1 MLVMSIGLV
10 VLLILLFTGIPLGFS
25 MLVVGFFGYA
35 IFRGYEASFA
45 MVAQQIIELAMNFNF
60 AVLPLFVLMGVFVAR
75 SGLSEDLY
83 DAAYRWMGHLRGG
96 LAMATVAACA
106 GFASVSGSSLATA
119 ATMAK
124 VAVPAMRRFKYRD
137 SFAVG
142 TVAAGG
148 TLGMLIPPSS
158 AMIIYGILT
167 ETDIAK
173 LFIGGILP
181 GLLTV
186 VVYLMVI
193 IVVIKIWPDA
203 GPPGERSSWR
213 ERFVSLT
220 KIWGVVV
227 LFFMILGGIFFG
239 IFTPSEA
246 GGIGAVGALAFAIG
260 RRKMSWW
267 TFFTSLVEAARITA
281 LIFVVGFGAL
291 ILNQFVNIA
300 GLPAFMAEFIKGL
313 DISLGMT
320 LLVILAIYV
329 VLGTII
335 EGLAIIFLTV
345 PIFVP
350 IMEALGFDLIW
361 FGVLMIMI
369 IEISLIT
376 PPIGLNVFV
385 LKSMLPEVPLIDIFK
400 GIGPFFVGDIIRLLI
415 VAFFPAVV
423 LYLPSLMD

>member
-1 MLVMSIGLV
+1 MLLMSIGLV
-10 VLLILLFTGIPLGFS
+10 VLLILLFTGVPLGFS

-35 IFRGYEASFA
+35 AFRGYEASFA

-83 DAAYRWMGHLRGG
+83 DAAYRWLGHLRGG
-96 LAMATVAACA
+96 LAMATIAACA

-173 LFIGGILP
+173 LFVGGILP

-186 VVYLMVI
+186 VVYLLVI
-193 IVVIKIWPDA
+193 AAVIRVSPEA
-203 GPPGERSSWR
+203 GPPGERSDWA
-213 ERFVSLT
+213 ERFRSLT

-227 LFFMILGGIFFG
+227 LFLLVLGGIFLG
-239 IFTPSEA
+239 VFTPSEA
-246 GGIGAVGALAFAIG
+246 GAMGAVGALAFAIG

-300 GLPAFMAEFIKGL
+300 GLPAAMAEFIKGL
-313 DISLGMT
+313 DMSLGQT

-329 VLGTII
+329 LLGTII

-350 IMEALGFDLIW
+350 IMDALGFDLIW